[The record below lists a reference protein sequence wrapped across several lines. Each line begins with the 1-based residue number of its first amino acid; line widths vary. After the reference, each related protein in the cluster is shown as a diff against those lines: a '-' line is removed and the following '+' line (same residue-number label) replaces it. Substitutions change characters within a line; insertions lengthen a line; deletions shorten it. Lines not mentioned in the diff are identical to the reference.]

1 MKQYFYI
8 DSNNQQIGPVS
19 KEQLIEM
26 RNRGVISDQ
35 TNVWADGFPSWIP
48 LIAILQNNETFIS
61 HIDETSRKECSQAEL
76 VEKKPRRRKLKKG
89 NVAAVLYQSITNR
102 KAQMYRNLAIGGVS
116 LVVGFIACYVF
127 HANNSVEG
135 ELPSIPEIPS
145 FAELTAQG
153 KDKTTKKHT
162 GKTTGQIKNKKQPEA
177 RSSHES
183 EEAREELQRMG
194 IPIVD
199 YEKRLCEAAQRGN
212 IELVRLLLA
221 AGTHVN
227 TTELD
232 PKGRISTPL
241 SAAVGAGHVECVE
254 ILLDAP
260 NIDVNLGNP
269 LRMAIRNKRY
279 NLIQRL
285 LKVDGIDVNQKGG
298 GVNSTPLMDAVFTRD
313 DRATFLILKC
323 NDVDVN
329 ATDDMGDA
337 PIHWAVKNKDFS
349 CLELLLK
356 HPDIN
361 VNKLD
366 GDRHSPMYHAK
377 MSGNYRLVERLK
389 EAGAI

>member
-19 KEQLIEM
+19 KEQLIDM

-76 VEKKPRRRKLKKG
+76 VEKKPGRRKLKTG

-116 LVVGFIACYVF
+116 LVVGFIAGYVF
-127 HANNSVEG
+127 HTSNSVEG

-153 KDKTTKKHT
+153 KDKTTKK
-162 GKTTGQIKNKKQPEA
+162 QSEA
-177 RSSHES
+177 RSSHESEAHES

-199 YEKRLCEAAQRGN
+199 FEKRLCEAAQRGN

-221 AGTHVN
+221 AGTQVN

-269 LRMAIRNKRY
+269 LRMAVRNKRY

-298 GVNSTPLMDAVFTRD
+298 GVDSTPLMYAVFSRD
-313 DRATFLILKC
+313 DRATFLLLQC
-323 NDVDVN
+323 QDVDVN
-329 ATDDMGDA
+329 ATDDMGYA
-337 PIHWAVKNKDFS
+337 PIHWAVRNEDFS

-366 GDRHSPMYHAK
+366 GHRHSPMYHAK
-377 MSGNYRLVERLK
+377 MSGIYRLVERLK